1 MPTKI
6 PTRHRSGF
14 DFDCQATWD
23 AKVQSI
29 MPYCIHLSKLTE
41 GRVRELIKW
50 LKPLAIRVA
59 RQQKALN
66 RTLVVGIAGAQ
77 GSGKTTIS
85 RLLKVLLSEVIDLPT
100 VELSIDDLYY
110 GRSERKR
117 LSQEI
122 HPLFR
127 TRGVPGT
134 HDVAL
139 GLRTLR
145 ALIENRSEVRLPRF
159 DKANDEIIPRDEGPI
174 HKGPCATI
182 LFEGWC
188 VGARPQ
194 PLEALRQP
202 FNALEREMD
211 PDGVWRRFVNHR
223 LATDYQE
230 LFSLLDFL
238 VMLKVP
244 DMACIRRWRGE
255 QEEKLAERVRNEK
268 GPASAIMNQAQL
280 ERFIQHYERLTS
292 YMLCEMPSR
301 ADALYEIDDN
311 HAIVEVRFTGPRIVE
326 DRLSGS

>member
-1 MPTKI
+1 MPTKN
-6 PTRHRSGF
+6 PTRHPSGF
-14 DFDCQATWD
+14 DFDCQAIWD
-23 AKVQSI
+23 AKAQSI
-29 MPYCIHLSKLTE
+29 LPHCIRQLKLTE
-41 GRVRELIKW
+41 SRIRELIEW

-59 RQQKALN
+59 RQQKVLA
-66 RTLVVGIAGAQ
+66 RTLVVGISGAQ

-85 RLLKVLLSEVIDLPT
+85 RLLKTLLSEVMDLPT
-100 VELSIDDLYY
+100 VELSIDDIYY

-117 LSQEI
+117 LSEEI
-122 HPLFR
+122 HPLFQ

-134 HDVAL
+134 HDVAF

-145 ALIENRSEVRLPRF
+145 TLIGNQSEVRLPRF
-159 DKANDEIIPRDEGPI
+159 DKANDDIIPRDAGPI
-174 HKGPCATI
+174 HKGPYATI

-194 PLEALRQP
+194 PLEELEQP

-211 PDGVWRRFVNHR
+211 RDGIWRRFVNHK

-230 LFSLLDFL
+230 LFSLLDYL

-244 DMACIRRWRGE
+244 DMACIRRWRGD
-255 QEEKLAERVRNEK
+255 QEEKLAEKVQEEK
-268 GPASAIMNQAQL
+268 GSASAIMNQAQL

-292 YMLCEMPSR
+292 YMLHEMPSR

-311 HAIVEVRFTGPRIVE
+311 HNIVAVRFRTAE
-326 DRLSGS
+326 F